1 MDNKKEHFHQ
11 FLSDHIGIIKKLC
24 RGYTNNPQDFED
36 YVQDVCYQLWKSMN
50 NFRGES
56 KSSTWVYRVALNVCM
71 YNLKKKKRVQM
82 IPTDRIEINRK
93 LDEQVDDDQ
102 SNEKYQLLF
111 ETIRQLQALDRA
123 IIMLYLEKKEYK
135 EISEIVGLHPNNVG
149 VRVNRI
155 KKKLKDI
162 IDERLR
168 TNMV

>member
-1 MDNKKEHFHQ
+1 MDSKKEHFHQ
-11 FLSDHIGIIKKLC
+11 FLNDHIGIIKKLC
-24 RGYTNNPQDFED
+24 RGYTNNSQDFED
-36 YVQDVCYQLWKSMN
+36 YVQDVCYQLWKSLD

-56 KSSTWVYRVALNVCM
+56 KSSTWVYRVTLNVCM
-71 YNLKKKKRVQM
+71 YNLKKKKRVQI

-93 LDEQVDDDQ
+93 LDEQVDEDQ
-102 SNEKYQLLF
+102 SNDNYQLLF
-111 ETIRQLQALDRA
+111 EAIRQLQTIDRA

-135 EISEIVGLHPNNVG
+135 EISDVVGLQANNIG

-168 TNMV
+168 RTVG